1 MGLITILRVLY
12 LHLTLRSSL
21 FSREEVAGE
30 RRREE
35 EEEEEE
41 ERERETRRD
50 ERESGSGARGLSVR
64 TQRSGRRR
72 RKEEKEKDVL
82 RRPAVLSTS
91 TDEETTRV
99 CEKHSFGVVIFS
111 CHFVILLKRQRTKR
125 QRERAVERES

>member
-21 FSREEVAGE
+21 FSREQVAGE

-41 ERERETRRD
+41 RERERRDETR
-50 ERESGSGARGLSVR
+50 EKSGSGARGLSVR

-72 RKEEKEKDVL
+72 RKEEKEQDVL

-99 CEKHSFGVVIFS
+99 CESIRSGSLFSVVTS
-111 CHFVILLKRQRTKR
+111 L
-125 QRERAVERES
+125 SS

>member
-35 EEEEEE
+35 EEEEERR

-72 RKEEKEKDVL
+72 RKEEKEQDVL

-99 CEKHSFGVVIFS
+99 CESIRSGSLFSVVTS
-111 CHFVILLKRQRTKR
+111 L
-125 QRERAVERES
+125 SS

>member
-1 MGLITILRVLY
+1 M
-12 LHLTLRSSL
+12 
-21 FSREEVAGE
+21 
-30 RRREE
+30 
-35 EEEEEE
+35 
-41 ERERETRRD
+41 
-50 ERESGSGARGLSVR
+50 R

-99 CEKHSFGVVIFS
+99 CESHSFGVVIFS